1 MTLAQS
7 SHSKKEGD
15 TTSHADTPSAPV
27 AASPQER
34 QLGFIIGA
42 LMLSMLMSSLGQTIF
57 AAALPTIVGELGG
70 ANHMSWVITAF
81 LLGQTIAMPLFGK
94 LGDQLGRKGLFIGAN
109 VLFVL
114 GSLLGGLSINMAML
128 IVARMMQGVAAGSMI
143 ILSQAITADVTTARE
158 RGKYMGIMGSVFG
171 VSSVLGPV
179 LGGWFTDGPGWRWG
193 LWLNIPIGVLAI
205 TAIWFFLRLPKR
217 SKNLDI
223 DWLGTLMM
231 AIATASLVLFVTW
244 GGNEYEWTSPLIL
257 GLIAST
263 IIFSAIFVLVESK
276 VSNPLIPLQLFR
288 NRNFNLTLLA
298 GLSVGM
304 FMFGT
309 LAYMPTYLQMVHAM
323 TPTNAGLMMIPMMIG
338 LMGTSIVV
346 GNLISRTG
354 RYRFYPIVGMVITG
368 IGLILLSTMK
378 PETSLAIVGLYF
390 FVFGFGL
397 GCSMQVLVL
406 IVQNSFPL
414 SMVGTATGTNNFF
427 RQVGGSLGSALV
439 GGLFTG
445 RLAGQMQSNL
455 PHAIQ
460 ESGAEGANFLRTFN
474 PESDLSSLTPTALH
488 RMPQAI
494 ADAIQLSYN
503 DSLTPVLLMLCPLA
517 FLSAVILFF
526 IKEKKLSDRLESLEG
541 QS

>member
-15 TTSHADTPSAPV
+15 TTSHAETPNAPV
-27 AASPQER
+27 DASPQER

-526 IKEKKLSDRLESLEG
+526 IKEKKLSDRLESLEE